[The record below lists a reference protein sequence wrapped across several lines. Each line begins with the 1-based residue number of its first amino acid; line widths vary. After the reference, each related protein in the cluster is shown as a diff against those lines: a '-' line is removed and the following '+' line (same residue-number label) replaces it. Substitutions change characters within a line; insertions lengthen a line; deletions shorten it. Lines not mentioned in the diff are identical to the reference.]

1 MKANN
6 SRKIFKVL
14 AVLSYCFIMLKGQMI
29 ALPFIMFIFFNLFGY
44 EDALITLTSI
54 AGIAGLLTLLIVTR
68 YKLSKRTLLI
78 EVLVFLLLCAPI
90 IERLTSVPIELFNY
104 AIFIIPLIGFVL
116 FYVLY
121 LSSSFEEI
129 KQIEAQTKP

>member
-1 MKANN
+1 
-6 SRKIFKVL
+6 
-14 AVLSYCFIMLKGQMI
+14 MI